1 VTDRGTFRAIAGE
14 LRDRISDGRYAAG
27 AEVPGELALAEEF
40 GVARGTIR
48 SALGILEDE
57 RLIEVVPGHGRR
69 VADDDGHAPNY
80 ERVAQSLRSRLAAG
94 EFSDGRA
101 LPSEAALCAEFDVSR
116 TTARRAY
123 DLLAEEGSIVR
134 RQGAGAFAV
143 EVTAPAGTWRVLGS
157 EAVYESPWVTVALAD
172 VITPSGDRFRHHKLT
187 MRAAA
192 IVVVLNEAA
201 THVLMSW
208 RHRFVPDLWNWELPG
223 GLVDAGEDPKE
234 TAAREVR
241 EEAGY
246 VIESLTHLVSFEP
259 MIGMVTT
266 PHHIYSGVGTQQVS
280 KPSELDEGT
289 FEWVALAD
297 VPELIRKGDIRNSGS
312 LVGLL
317 HVLAL
322 SGKQ

>member
-1 VTDRGTFRAIAGE
+1 VSDRGTFRAIADE
-14 LRDRISDGRYAAG
+14 LRDRIGGSGYEPG
-27 AEVPGELALAEEF
+27 AELPGELALAEEF

-48 SALGILEDE
+48 SALAVLEDE
-57 RLIEVVPGHGRR
+57 RVIEVVPGHGRR
-69 VADDDGHAPNY
+69 VAGEDQTAPGY
-80 ERVAQSLRSRLAAG
+80 ERVAQSLRTRLAAG
-94 EFSDGRA
+94 QFSDGRA
-101 LPSEAALCAEFDVSR
+101 LPSEAALCAEFEVSR

-123 DLLAEEGSIVR
+123 DVLAEEGSIVR
-134 RQGAGAFAV
+134 RQGAGAFAADS
-143 EVTAPAGTWRVLGS
+143 TAPAGTWRVLGS
-157 EAVYESPWVTVALAD
+157 DPVYESPWVTVALAD

-192 IVVVLNEAA
+192 MVVVLNDAA
-201 THVLMSW
+201 THVLLSW

-223 GLVDAGEDPKE
+223 GLVEADEDPIQ

-241 EEAGY
+241 EETGY
-246 VIESLTHLVSFEP
+246 EVGSLTHLVSFEP

-266 PHHIYSGVGTQQVS
+266 PHHIYSGVGTTRVAE
-280 KPSELDEGT
+280 PSELDEGT

-322 SGKQ
+322 SRKQ